1 MSLDFSS
8 LEKALSSLDWAVRR
22 ATLSRD
28 DEKLRDAVIQ
38 RFEYTYEL
46 CWKMLKRQ
54 FETESPNPHSVD
66 ALSFREL
73 LRESAERGMIEDV
86 EKWLVFRERRNQTA
100 QTYDAEKASEVFL
113 AALEF
118 KIEAQKLLAV
128 LQARQ
133 T

>member
-1 MSLDFSS
+1 
-8 LEKALSSLDWAVRR
+8 
-22 ATLSRD
+22 
-28 DEKLRDAVIQ
+28 
-38 RFEYTYEL
+38 
-46 CWKMLKRQ
+46 MLKRQ
-54 FETESPNPHSVD
+54 LEIESPNPHSVD
-66 ALSFREL
+66 ALSFWEL

-118 KIEAQKLLAV
+118 KIEAQRLLAV